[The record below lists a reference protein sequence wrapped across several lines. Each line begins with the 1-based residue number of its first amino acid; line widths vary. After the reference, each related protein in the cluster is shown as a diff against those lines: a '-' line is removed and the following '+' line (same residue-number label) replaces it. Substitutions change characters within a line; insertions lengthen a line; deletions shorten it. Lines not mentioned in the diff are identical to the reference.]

1 MWGAL
6 GLLAL
11 AIGSEVAATA
21 SLPRTEGFRSPGW
34 SLLVISGYAAS
45 IWLLSIVVREIPV
58 STAYAVW
65 AGAGTALVAV
75 VGVVWLGEDWN
86 WVTVIAL
93 AMIIVGVV
101 ALNMSGAH

>member
-6 GLLAL
+6 ALLAL
-11 AIGSEVAATA
+11 AIGSEAAATA

-34 SLLVISGYAAS
+34 SLLVVSGYAAS
-45 IWLLSIVVREIPV
+45 IWLLSLVVREIPV

-65 AGAGTALVAV
+65 AGSGTALVAV

>member
-34 SLLVISGYAAS
+34 SLLVVAGYAAS
-45 IWLLSIVVREIPV
+45 IWLLSLVVRDIPV

-75 VGVVWLGEDWN
+75 VGVVWLGEEWT
-86 WVTVIAL
+86 WVTVMSL

-101 ALNMSGAH
+101 GLNMNGAH

>member
-11 AIGSEVAATA
+11 AIGTEVAATA

-34 SLLVISGYAAS
+34 SLLVAAGYAAS
-45 IWLLSIVVREIPV
+45 IWLLSLVVRDIPV

-75 VGVVWLGEDWN
+75 VGVVWLGEEWT
-86 WVTVIAL
+86 WVTVMSL

-101 ALNMSGAH
+101 GLNMNGAH